1 MYAKIIDNTL
11 QYPQADEFRG
21 IPHWETNDAALRR
34 RQYLPLVGET
44 SPREGYTATPSR
56 WHVVQQSETRIEPR
70 QQTVEDYEKD
80 EETGESRKVGEHTEM
95 VDTEITVDTSYIQ
108 IDDWQYTELPPPPE
122 PPQPSEEVR
131 QATAAIINRI
141 AELVLNYDAIEDA
154 KALDN
159 FNIENLLAL
168 AKAKNV
174 TPQDMALLKEDLV
187 LLKTDLEGK
196 MDATWYQIWNGW
208 LKGAIAEALRNMVNK
223 RKAASAAGK

>member
-1 MYAKIIDNTL
+1 MDISSITATVLFLVAGDGRILTDGHVAVKSVAVPSQEHAVRWREIDEAEWAEPS
-11 QYPQADEFRG
+11 Q
-21 IPHWETNDAALRR
+21 
-34 RQYLPLVGET
+34 PLV
-44 SPREGYTATPSR
+44 
-56 WHVVQQSETRIEPR
+56 
-70 QQTVEDYEKD
+70 
-80 EETGESRKVGEHTEM
+80 
-95 VDTEITVDTSYIQ
+95 
-108 IDDWQYTELPPPPE
+108 
-122 PPQPSEEVR
+122 SEEVR

-174 TPQDMALLKEDLV
+174 TLEDMALLKEDLV

-208 LKGAIAEALRNMVNK
+208 LKGAIAEALRNMVQK
-223 RKAASAAGK
+223 RSAAK